1 VGSTRSKLSSPIA
14 DAFVVGDAEP
24 KPRATVI
31 GVFDGVHRGH
41 QLLLETARRTGL
53 TPTVI
58 TFAPHPRVAFGG
70 YVRFLTTL
78 ERRLELLQTHGAVD
92 IVVLAFDQNM
102 ASMGP
107 GAWADAVLK
116 RLGTEH
122 VVIGENFR
130 FGKDRA
136 GDATTL
142 SRKGMAVTELP
153 LLNDVSSSRIRDLVA
168 SGDVQEAAARLG
180 RPFSLPTRL
189 FSTCVGYDG
198 VQLLVRPAVGE
209 LALPASGSYA
219 ATALDRPA
227 TLDVAQYGSAGALL
241 RLWLRDTG
249 VVERLQ
255 DRSVEVT
262 LDAPTRVNQPLA
274 RAVGSSKSH
283 GHDRVAASA

>member
-1 VGSTRSKLSSPIA
+1 VGSTRSKLSSPVA
-14 DAFVVGDAEP
+14 GAFVVGDAEP

-78 ERRLELLQTHGAVD
+78 ERRLELLQAHGAVD
-92 IVVLAFDQNM
+92 IVVLAFDKSM

-107 GAWADAVLK
+107 DIWINVVLK

-122 VVIGENFR
+122 VVVGENFR

-136 GDATTL
+136 GDAATL
-142 SRKGMAVTELP
+142 RRTGMAVTELP
-153 LLNDVSSSRIRDLVA
+153 LLEDVSSSRIRNLIA
-168 SGDVQEAAARLG
+168 SGDVHEAAARLG

-189 FSTCVGYDG
+189 FSACLGCDG

-209 LALPASGSYA
+209 LALPASGCYA
-219 ATALDRPA
+219 ATALGRPA
-227 TLDVAQYGSAGALL
+227 SLDVAQYGSAGALL
-241 RLWLRDTG
+241 RLWLHDTG

-255 DRSVEVT
+255 GRSIEVT
-262 LDAPTRVNQPLA
+262 LDAPTRVNRPRA
-274 RAVGSSKSH
+274 RAVGSSKSY
-283 GHDRVAASA
+283 GHNRVAASA